1 MNTAKITSR
10 VAGIATL
17 ALAVLPMAALTT
29 AAHAAE
35 HVRTGDLNMAS
46 ASGRAAFEQ
55 RVDHAAKQ
63 LCGVEH
69 NLTLKA
75 ACNAGVHTE
84 ANEKAAASVQ
94 FASRV

>member
-17 ALAVLPMAALTT
+17 ALAVLPIAALTT
-29 AAHAAE
+29 AAHAGE
-35 HVRTGDLNMAS
+35 RVRTADLNMAS

-55 RVDHAAKQ
+55 RVDHAANKFCS
-63 LCGVEH
+63 LER
-69 NLTLKA
+69 NLTNKA
-75 ACNAGVHTE
+75 ACQAGVHAE
-84 ANEKAAASVQ
+84 ANEKAAAAVQ